1 MTSAGLLLIP
11 ARYGSARFPGKP
23 LAQIA
28 GQSMIQRVWERC
40 QKAATLAKQSGF
52 DLSSVVVT
60 DDERIEKHVSEF
72 GGQVC
77 RVDDD
82 VSSGSERIRLAFQN
96 YFGDR
101 AWDFLVNVQGDEPL
115 ISPESLVRLLQAHQK
130 HSFDIMTMVKLQVGN
145 RDDFVDP
152 NRVKAVYSQL
162 SAQCFYFSRS
172 PIPHHRDQKT
182 PGEWALHVGVY
193 SYRPEALEKF
203 CLAKTSRLESFEKL
217 EQLRALELG
226 LSLGAVEIEDELIG
240 VDTPEDIKK
249 VEGVLS
255 ERE

>member
-1 MTSAGLLLIP
+1 MTSSALLLIP

-23 LAQIA
+23 LAKIT

-40 QKAATLAKQSGF
+40 QQAAQLAK
-52 DLSSVVVT
+52 SSSIEFYPVVVT
-60 DDERIEKHVSEF
+60 DDQRIEDHVFGF

-82 VSSGSERIRLAFQN
+82 VSSGSERIRLACQK

-115 ISPESLVRLLQAHQK
+115 IAPESLVRLVQDHQK
-130 HSFDIMTMVKLQVGN
+130 HRYDIMTMVKPQLGN
-145 RDDFVDP
+145 QKDFQDP
-152 NRVKAVYSQL
+152 NRVKAVYSQV
-162 SAQCFYFSRS
+162 SSQCFYFSRA
-172 PIPHHRDQKT
+172 PIPYHKEQGVAPK
-182 PGEWALHVGVY
+182 WALHVGVY

-203 CLAKTSRLESFEKL
+203 CQAQTSRLESCEKL

-226 LSLGAVEIEDELIG
+226 LTLGAIEIEDRLIG
-240 VDTPEDIKK
+240 VDTPEDIEV

-255 ERE
+255 ERQ

>member
-1 MTSAGLLLIP
+1 MTNSALLLIP

-23 LAQIA
+23 LAKIA

-40 QKAATLAKQSGF
+40 DLAAKLAK
-52 DLSSVVVT
+52 SSSLELHPVVVT
-60 DDERIEKHVSEF
+60 DDQRIEDHVLGF

-82 VSSGSERIRLAFQN
+82 VSSGSERIKLAFQN

-115 ISPESLVRLLQAHQK
+115 IAPESLVRLIRAHQK
-130 HSFDIMTMVKLQVGN
+130 HNYDIMTMVKPQVGHQK
-145 RDDFVDP
+145 DFQDP
-152 NRVKAVYSQL
+152 NRVKAVYSQV
-162 SAQCFYFSRS
+162 SSQCFYFSRA
-172 PIPHHRDQKT
+172 PIPYHPDSKT
-182 PGEWALHVGVY
+182 PVEWALHVGVY
-193 SYRPEALEKF
+193 SYRPKALDKF
-203 CLAKTSRLESFEKL
+203 CQAQSSRLENLEKL
-217 EQLRALELG
+217 EQLRALESG
-226 LSLGAVEIEDELIG
+226 LTLGAIEIEDKLVG

-255 ERE
+255 EC

>member
-1 MTSAGLLLIP
+1 MTSSALLLIP

-23 LAQIA
+23 LAEIA

-40 QKAATLAKQSGF
+40 QQATKLAKA
-52 DLSSVVVT
+52 SSLELLPVVVT
-60 DDERIEKHVSEF
+60 DDQRIEDHVQGF

-115 ISPESLVRLLQAHQK
+115 IAPESLVRLIEAHQK
-130 HSFDIMTMVKLQVGN
+130 YNYDIMTMVKPQVGN
-145 RDDFVDP
+145 REDFQDP
-152 NRVKAVYSQL
+152 NRVKAVYSQV
-162 SAQCFYFSRS
+162 SSQCFYFSRA
-172 PIPHHRDQKT
+172 PIPHHRDQET
-182 PGEWALHVGVY
+182 PVEWALHVGVY

-203 CLAKTSRLESFEKL
+203 CQAQNSRLESVEKL

-226 LSLGAVEIEDELIG
+226 LSLGAIEIQDQLIG

-255 ERE
+255 ER